1 MTQNITTAVNSFINN
16 DFITRKALLKNI
28 VSLRA
33 LTRHIINQTNLSDE
47 NFDAIMSSI
56 RRYKTTKN
64 QQSEVRL
71 KKSFSN
77 TRVKT
82 RSDITD
88 IRIQKTRKNT
98 LNIGKLNSEID
109 IEKGD
114 LMRVIQAE
122 QSITLII
129 DSHNFG
135 KFSNYFSKSDYI
147 SLDKGL
153 VEINIQFSLE
163 SQETQGIL
171 ALVTSSLNSD
181 GINIVEIMSSAPELI
196 LIVKK
201 SDLIKSLNVLDKM
214 NELA

>member
-1 MTQNITTAVNSFINN
+1 MTQNISNMVNIYINN
-16 DFITRKALLKNI
+16 DFITRKALFKNI

-33 LTRHIINQTNLSDE
+33 LTRHIIKQTNLSDD
-47 NFDAIMSSI
+47 NFDAIISAI
-56 RRYKTTKN
+56 RRYKTANK
-64 QQSEVRL
+64 QHSDVRL
-71 KKSFSN
+71 KKIFSN
-77 TRVKT
+77 TKVKT

-98 LNIGKLNSEID
+98 QNIGKLNSEID

-129 DSHNFG
+129 DSHNFE
-135 KFSNYFSKSDYI
+135 KFSNHFTKSDYT
-147 SLDKGL
+147 SVDKGL

-163 SQETQGIL
+163 SKDTLGIL

-201 SDLIKSLNVLDKM
+201 ADLIKSLNVLDKM
-214 NELA
+214 RELA